1 MANLQNPAAFGT
13 LAGVCYEGK
22 AACMW
27 IVMLNGGLGNQMFQY
42 IFALYLAQNGA
53 RVMIDDSAFLAW
65 MWRTGALRCLSFSH
79 RACCRV

>member
-1 MANLQNPAAFGT
+1 
-13 LAGVCYEGK
+13 
-22 AACMW
+22 MW

-53 RVMIDDSAFLAW
+53 RVVIDDAAFFGTDVAH
-65 MWRTGALRCLSFSH
+65 GGFGLSFSR